1 MKNFAREY
9 CYKKNESDKK
19 ISLEFL
25 KMKEKFLGSNRIK
38 NEINIHLIS
47 NNDNLN
53 KSSRILERSINNSLN
68 GMYFLI

>member
-1 MKNFAREY
+1 
-9 CYKKNESDKK
+9 
-19 ISLEFL
+19 
-25 KMKEKFLGSNRIK
+25 MKEKFLGSNRIK